1 MQRSYSSAD
10 VPFTTLRALGS
21 AVNLKDAVL
30 PGAGVN
36 AASMH
41 EGDFLN
47 LFSPDTVTV
56 HQDGLLCHI
65 S

>member
-1 MQRSYSSAD
+1 MQLSCSSAD

-21 AVNLKDAVL
+21 AVKDSVL

-36 AASMH
+36 TASMH